1 MEAGSKR
8 TANANS
14 IAKHKITRSKHI
26 KKAAFILRG
35 KSAKYFKIKL
45 GDTIFNGA
53 MFDKEP
59 VFFRIASDYVILSTK
74 LLGVFLRTALGSNLY
89 YFCHKGI

>member
-26 KKAAFILRG
+26 KKAALILRG

-45 GDTIFNGA
+45 GDTILNGA
-53 MFDKEP
+53 MWDYED
-59 VFFRIASDYVILSTK
+59 VF
-74 LLGVFLRTALGSNLY
+74 
-89 YFCHKGI
+89 